1 MTVIHS
7 AEFARE
13 GGSLS
18 GTTALADMPR
28 LTDLLAHVKGDAS
41 WALVGGVD
49 RIERPYLRLKVQVEV
64 QLVCQRCMKPLS
76 FFVNADTVL
85 TQFADEEKLDEAVA
99 QDEDL
104 EGILIEPELDVEVL
118 VEDEILLALPYAPR
132 HERCDPDAEVVTESG
147 KPNPFAVL
155 AKLKAG
161 NAEDT
166 N

>member
-13 GGSLS
+13 GASLS
-18 GTTALADMPR
+18 GTLPLAGLPR
-28 LTDLLAHVKGDAS
+28 LVDLLASTKGEAS
-41 WALVGGVD
+41 WSLTGGVD

-85 TQFADEEKLDEAVA
+85 TQFPDEEKLDEAVE

-104 EGILIEPELDVEVL
+104 EGILIDPELDVEVL
-118 VEDEILLALPYAPR
+118 IEDEILLALPYAPR
-132 HERCDPDAEVVTESG
+132 HERCDPDVKVANESG

-161 NAEDT
+161 KAED
-166 N
+166 

>member
-18 GTTALADMPR
+18 GTIALADLPR
-28 LTDLLAHVKGDAS
+28 LADLLASAKGEAS
-41 WALVGGVD
+41 WSLTGGVD
-49 RIERPYLRLKVQVEV
+49 RIERPFLRLKVQVEV
-64 QLVCQRCMKPLS
+64 QLVCQRCMKPLP
-76 FFVNADTVL
+76 FFVDADTVL
-85 TQFADEEKLDEAVA
+85 TQFADEEKLDEAVE

-104 EGILIEPELDVEVL
+104 EGILIEPELEVEVL
-118 VEDEILLALPYAPR
+118 IEDEILLALPYAPR
-132 HERCDPDAEVVTESG
+132 HERCDPDVKVANESG

-161 NAEDT
+161 KAED
-166 N
+166 